1 MRKILILTS
10 VLFSLLFSR
19 SLDEIKKEGFIIV
32 AVYENFPPYSYIENG
47 IEKGIDVDLALKI
60 AKKMGVKV
68 KWYWTGSDENLE
80 DDLRNVIWKGHLIH
94 KTKADVMFRI
104 PFDYEFIRETDKS
117 TGELNNELVVMKS
130 PYHAERWVIA
140 TNKKKI
146 KNINNLAIFKYHA
159 IGVELDTL
167 PDAHLGSSF
176 KGVLQENIKH
186 YKNIFEAVKDLKAG
200 KIDAVA
206 GLKSQLEFA
215 LDYKNNKDKYYMSKK
230 IQYAKSVWDLGL
242 AVRTDFRALSYEL
255 DGIMDELYKRG
266 EIADIFKAYNISYEK
281 PLVFQN
287 N

>member
-1 MRKILILTS
+1 MI
-10 VLFSLLFSR
+10 
-19 SLDEIKKEGFIIV
+19 
-32 AVYENFPPYSYIENG
+32 
-47 IEKGIDVDLALKI
+47 
-60 AKKMGVKV
+60 
-68 KWYWTGSDENLE
+68 
-80 DDLRNVIWKGHLIH
+80 LRNVIWKGHLIH

-104 PFDYEFIRETDKS
+104 PFDYQFIRETDKS

-140 TNKKKI
+140 TNKDKI
-146 KNINNLAIFKYHA
+146 ESINNLAIFKYYK

-176 KGVLQENIKH
+176 RGVLQENVKH
-186 YKNIFEAVKDLKAG
+186 YKNIFDAVKDLKAG

-215 LDYKNNKDKYYMSKK
+215 LDYKNNQDKYYMSNN

-255 DGIMDELYKRG
+255 DGIMDELYQSG
-266 EIADIFKAYNISYEK
+266 EIENIFKTYNISYEK